1 LNLSHEFAILN
12 LEIKIILTEKNHW
25 PGIAIRVI
33 TVIPYEVTTHDGSHA
48 YSYCNTNT
56 TVGKFL

>member
-1 LNLSHEFAILN
+1 MTILVC
-12 LEIKIILTEKNHW
+12 ITLTEKNHW
-25 PGIAIRVI
+25 LNIVI
-33 TVIPYEVTTHDGSHA
+33 CVIIVISCEIIKHDGLHA